1 MITLSHTI
9 VKPRFAGFVGLQDF
23 PRICGGSQEIQMAKG
38 IFRGAFFLGGGGA
51 GGFTALGVPRNL
63 FFSRNVFRQINGRP
77 LAKSWISLS
86 LWDQWLV
93 AK

>member
-23 PRICGGSQEIQMAKG
+23 PRICGGFQEIQMANG
-38 IFRGAFFLGGGGA
+38 IFRGAFFWGWGV
-51 GGFTALGVPRNL
+51 TARGVPRNL
-63 FFSRNVFRQINGRP
+63 FFSRNVFRQIDGRP
-77 LAKSWISLS
+77 LAKFWISLN